1 MKDGLILYL
10 AGGAELPEDFDLTL
24 AAGALGQR
32 ADRVELVAPQQ
43 GFFTVEDAW
52 HFLLTRGCG
61 RIRLMVAQAEA
72 DAGLKALGPAV
83 RLYG

>member
-1 MKDGLILYL
+1 MKNGVIVYL
-10 AGGAELPEDFDLTL
+10 VSGAELPEDFDPTPAARAMGL
-24 AAGALGQR
+24 A

-43 GFFTVEDAW
+43 GFFSVEDAW

-61 RIRLMVAQAEA
+61 RISLMVAQAEA
-72 DAGLKALGPAV
+72 DAGLRALGPMV